1 MELIQINIGAA
12 DAPTPPA
19 GLTCPAWRRVARVLL
34 PHLMGDVMSNSIFW
48 YDFEATGI
56 DPRRDR
62 PLQVAGVR
70 TDEQLNEIGEPLNID
85 CRLAEDVLPHPMACL
100 VTGIDP
106 ARAQRGLPEA
116 QFMRQLHEQMAMP
129 GTCTA
134 GYNNLRYDDEMTR
147 FALYRNYFDPY
158 AREWQGGNSRWDL
171 LDALRAAHALRPDG
185 IQWPEQDGFTS
196 LRLELLTAANDIEH
210 GQAHDALADVRAT
223 IAMARLLKQ
232 AQPRLFDYLYRLR
245 DKRRVSALI
254 DLQSPLP
261 LVHVSGRFGRERKG
275 LGLVM
280 PLGWHPK
287 NRNAVIVWDLAADP
301 GMLQQLTPV
310 QLRERLYTRTEDLAS
325 GERRPGL
332 KLVHINKCPVLAE
345 VKVLRPQ
352 DIERLQLDMPL
363 LLERASQLAEWRVG
377 GQGSLAAI
385 YAEAGADDA
394 HPEPDAETLLYAGFT
409 SDRDRQ
415 LLPDIREANG
425 ASLTVAQWP
434 LQDQR
439 LVDMLPRYRA
449 RNFPDSLDAAQRAE
463 WLAWCG
469 QKLKGEIAG
478 APITLEAFM
487 QEMQAVSD
495 TADDG
500 QRALLRQWQ
509 LYALELAGQ
518 LNITT

>member
-1 MELIQINIGAA
+1 
-12 DAPTPPA
+12 
-19 GLTCPAWRRVARVLL
+19 
-34 PHLMGDVMSNSIFW
+34 MSKSIFW

-70 TDEQLNEIGEPLNID
+70 TDEQLQEIDEPLCID

-100 VTGIDP
+100 ITGIEP
-106 ARAQRGLPEA
+106 GRVQKGLPEA
-116 QFMRQLHEQMAMP
+116 QFMHQLHEQMAVP

-147 FALYRNYFDPY
+147 FSLYRNFIDPY

-171 LDALRAAHALRPDG
+171 LDALRTAHALRPDG
-185 IQWPEQDGFTS
+185 IQWPQQDGSTS
-196 LRLELLTAANDIEH
+196 LRLELLTAANGIDH

-232 AQPRLFDYLYRLR
+232 AQPRLFDYLYQLR

-287 NRNAVIVWDLAADP
+287 NRNAVIVWDLAVDP
-301 GMLQQLTPV
+301 ALLQSLPAE
-310 QLRERLYTRTEDLAS
+310 QLRQRLYTRNEDLQP
-325 GERRPGL
+325 GEERPGL

-363 LLERASQLAEWRVG
+363 LLERARQLAEWRVS

-385 YAEAGADDA
+385 YAEQARSAEPDQ
-394 HPEPDAETLLYAGFT
+394 EPDAETLLYEGFI
-409 SDRDRQ
+409 SDRDRR
-415 LLPDIREANG
+415 LMSGIRG
-425 ASLTVAQWP
+425 ADGQSLTLAQWP

-439 LVDMLPRYRA
+439 LVDMLGRYRA
-449 RNFPDSLDAAQRAE
+449 RNFSESLNKMEQTE
-463 WLAWCG
+463 WLTYCR
-469 QKLKGEIAG
+469 QRISGEVPG
-478 APITLEAFM
+478 APIILNDFM
-487 QEMQAVSD
+487 RELQQLSVEVNEE
-495 TADDG
+495 
-500 QRALLRQWQ
+500 QRALLQQWQ
-509 LYALELAGQ
+509 SYALGLAEK
-518 LNITT
+518 LNIDSAF